1 MITVKLAENEQSTD
15 VLTFDGIVLEA
26 FTSLVESGNCRAHIS
41 HIESIQTETDR
52 KGKHKLVTKMAFGF
66 FFPPLE
72 VEDGWFARANQLV
85 EEVQRA
91 KASFRFD

>member
-1 MITVKLAENEQSTD
+1 MITVKLAEDQQSVD

-26 FTSLVESGNCRAHIS
+26 FTSIFEEGSRRAHIS
-41 HIESIQTETDR
+41 HIESIQLETDR
-52 KGKHKLVTKMAFGF
+52 KGKHKLTTKRAFGF
-66 FFPPLE
+66 CFPPRE
-72 VEDGWFARANQLV
+72 VDDSWVARANQLV